1 MEQLDETSIEIDDID
16 ELSVIRQSKYDK
28 EPFTNTIS
36 WIEKIEIYCEK

>member
-1 MEQLDETSIEIDDID
+1 MSTRAERNRKAMEQLDETSIEIDDID

-36 WIEKIEIYCEK
+36 